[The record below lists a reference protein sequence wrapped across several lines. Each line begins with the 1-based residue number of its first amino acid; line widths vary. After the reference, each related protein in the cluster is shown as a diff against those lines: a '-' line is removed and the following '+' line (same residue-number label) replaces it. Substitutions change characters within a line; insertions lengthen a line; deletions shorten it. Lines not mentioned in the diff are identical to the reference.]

1 MTDGDEDWADRHVA
15 RWRDHWIDVA
25 FDDDVETIVARI
37 GRLKQHFRL
46 TTQRALVEVGLQD
59 FEYDTLHQL
68 MIRDTP
74 GLASPSALAAD
85 LGISNAGMTGRLDA
99 LERAGWIQRSA
110 DPDDRR
116 RVSIEITRSGAAI
129 WRRAMDL
136 RGRAEDEVVHA
147 LDVDE
152 RATLA
157 ALLKKM
163 TLVTER
169 PDQARTSSNAPSDV
183 SG

>member
-1 MTDGDEDWADRHVA
+1 MTAPDREDWADRHVA

-25 FDDDVETIVARI
+25 FEDDVEAIVVRI
-37 GRLKQHFRL
+37 GRLRHYFKL
-46 TTQRALVEVGLQD
+46 TTQQALVEVGLQD

-74 GLASPSALAAD
+74 GYASPSALAAD
-85 LGISNAGMTGRLDA
+85 LGISNAGMTGRLDS

-110 DPDDRR
+110 DADDRR

-152 RATLA
+152 RAVLA
-157 ALLKKM
+157 GLLKKM
-163 TLVTER
+163 TLVTEAPER
-169 PDQARTSSNAPSDV
+169 EPSSGASSDV

>member
-1 MTDGDEDWADRHVA
+1 MTESDPPGNGPREDWADRHVA
-15 RWRDHWIDVA
+15 RWRDHWLDIA
-25 FDDDVETIVARI
+25 FDDDVEAIVVRI
-37 GRLKQHFRL
+37 GRLKQYFKL

-74 GLASPSALAAD
+74 GLASPSALAED

-99 LERAGWIQRSA
+99 LERAGWIQRRA
-110 DPDDRR
+110 AADDRR
-116 RVSIEITRSGAAI
+116 RVEVEITRSGAAV
-129 WRRAMDL
+129 WRRAMEL
-136 RGRAEDEVVHA
+136 RGAGEDELVHVLTA
-147 LDVDE
+147 TE

-163 TLVTER
+163 TLSVEA
-169 PDQARTSSNAPSDV
+169 DE
-183 SG
+183 

>member
-1 MTDGDEDWADRHVA
+1 MTEDWADRHVA
-15 RWRDHWIDVA
+15 RWRDHWIDVS
-25 FDDDVETIVARI
+25 FEDDVEAIVVRI
-37 GRLKQHFRL
+37 ERLKRYFKL
-46 TTQRALVEVGLQD
+46 TTQQALLEVGLQD
-59 FEYDTLHQL
+59 FEYDTLHHL

-74 GLASPSALAAD
+74 GLASPSALAED
-85 LGISNAGMTGRLDA
+85 LGISNAGMTGRLDS
-99 LERAGWIQRSA
+99 LEKAGWIQRHPDA
-110 DPDDRR
+110 DDRR
-116 RVSIEITRSGAAI
+116 RVGIEITRSGAAI

-147 LDVDE
+147 LDPAE

-169 PDQARTSSNAPSDV
+169 TEGDVSSRSPSDV